1 MLTPPDKWPYQ
12 LLYYIA
18 NCKLTKNNNRIEERH
33 ANFKWYINRK
43 LHVPVIDIGIN
54 DDKLGRRFFYVAYY
68 YCQKRSGLKT
78 AIQNNIWKLQ
88 NHTGNILKESALI
101 LPKTGWTPPAPF
113 AYKKLGLIPSGY
125 SEIPH
130 WVIRDTHVLK
140 WHGILHNRRRNKH
153 FI

>member
-1 MLTPPDKWPYQ
+1 MFLFVLTPPDKWPYQ

-78 AIQNNIWKLQ
+78 AIQNNIMKITEPYREYIKRICFNFAERQGGHPLPLL
-88 NHTGNILKESALI
+88 HTRNWVLYHPVILRYLI
-101 LPKTGWTPPAPF
+101 GSSVTPMC
-113 AYKKLGLIPSGY
+113 
-125 SEIPH
+125 
-130 WVIRDTHVLK
+130 
-140 WHGILHNRRRNKH
+140 
-153 FI
+153 